1 MTRLLKG
8 ALLLIMSVVLLSAC
22 SANVEDAYKA
32 TDEKISDAF
41 NSTPKKVNNKNK
53 DVHFYA
59 PFGFE
64 IKEKKQNN
72 VLLKNGSKTYILFYN
87 QHEGTDSEVV
97 YNATLSDK
105 KFDYK
110 KTYQKGDKFGYCL
123 IRDLGEDM
131 QELTV
136 GIGGVKLTTETKT
149 KSMKNDAEYMMQIV
163 NSVKMEKDKPAE
175 S

>member
-32 TDEKISDAF
+32 TDEKISAAF

-53 DVHFYA
+53 EVHFYL

-64 IKEKKQNN
+64 IKEKTQNN
-72 VLLKNGSKTYILFYN
+72 VILKNGSKTYILFYN
-87 QHEGTDSEVV
+87 QQESTDSKVV
-97 YNATLSDK
+97 YNATLDAK
-105 KFDYK
+105 KYNYQ
-110 KTYQKGDKFGYCL
+110 KTYQKGDKFGFML
-123 IRDLGEDM
+123 VKDLGEDK

-163 NSVKMEKDKPAE
+163 NSVKMEKSKE
-175 S
+175 EK